1 MPRKA
6 VRLGGC
12 LRQQVCRL
20 VHRSND
26 RSWWAISAR
35 ATALTLRG
43 DVASGDMIALS
54 IEVPPIFDRQDPHS
68 LCGGEVF
75 SRRNLW
81 ARELQ

>member
-20 VHRSND
+20 VHRSYD
-26 RSWWAISAR
+26 RSRWTISAR

-54 IEVPPIFDRQDPHS
+54 IEVPFIFGCHDPHP
-68 LCGGEVF
+68 LCVHEVF
-75 SRRNLW
+75 INAQLCQRR
-81 ARELQ
+81 

>member
-20 VHRSND
+20 VHRSYD
-26 RSWWAISAR
+26 RSRWTISAR

-54 IEVPPIFDRQDPHS
+54 IEVPFIFGRHDPHP
-68 LCGGEVF
+68 LCVHEVF
-75 SRRNLW
+75 FKAQSCHRG
-81 ARELQ
+81 